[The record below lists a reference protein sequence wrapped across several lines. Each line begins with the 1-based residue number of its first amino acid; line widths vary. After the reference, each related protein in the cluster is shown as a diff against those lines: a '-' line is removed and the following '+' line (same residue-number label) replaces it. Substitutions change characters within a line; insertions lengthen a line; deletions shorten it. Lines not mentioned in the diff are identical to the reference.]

1 MSNNTYGSGY
11 QQPANMS
18 NPVPPRHDK
27 VDRFFAWIRGSGLMR
42 GNNRWIAGVCD
53 GIAVRYGLSPVF
65 VRAVV
70 AASTL
75 VCGFGAAFYA
85 AAWVLL
91 PDCRDN
97 RISGEELVYGHW
109 QWSLLGPIILMIIAF
124 CFPGIGVLLAIIAV
138 AVLLIMVN
146 SLANKAQQQ
155 RGAAYANNPQQ
166 GQYQDQYHGQAQQP
180 QGQYQSGPMPYGP
193 SGNANPTFYGS
204 ANSAP
209 YAPQSWQQTQ
219 KNTQAETQATQG
231 NNEAT
236 FREQDGMNP
245 GSGVEDADTNTRQA
259 GSRLEEDGLNDR
271 IDNRGSSL
279 ESNGP
284 DSRINNPDSSNTETG
299 QNRFDDGNQAYSAD
313 TQTSQNG
320 VWNGRQNASDFNG
333 RQPSGQSWTSPFAAG
348 ASSSAAVPPTY
359 MAEPARP
366 YQQSSAQ
373 SAARPWGPRRAR
385 RKPAG
390 FVVVLLALGASLL
403 SGALVAIQCFGNG
416 GYMGTILQY
425 GTYWIG
431 GILIFLGVVIAV
443 LGLAGHRAGGL
454 HPLVWIAAFVAVV
467 FIVSDIGYSLV
478 VTGLAQTSVT
488 YTQVNVSGFKAID
501 GSNDQQLKKLKK
513 GTAINGH
520 RLDDD
525 AVNIDLSDYSKTH
538 GTHDV
543 TLRDGSTVKSG
554 CPTGTINLTDSKAT
568 VFVTLPAGCSYRLSH
583 GNNANMQVEAQKLR
597 EDSRTSKPDTPA
609 KPDTPEKSD
618 ASSKSDNS
626 SKPGRFSY
634 SGGCSESD
642 GCGVNV
648 DGYIGDDDSDY
659 YGGANDG
666 SWGYKFCLG
675 SCDGNLVMGSWLG
688 DDPATGTKS
697 LGSGYVAIGRGSQI
711 GIGGNSYDRLE
722 FQHGI
727 GTSKNYAWFFAD
739 NHGKMPKTGP
749 ELTIDAPYVVE
760 GRVTVQYP
768 DESTV
773 PSYAQ
778 FAKGKTEATWRR

>member
-1 MSNNTYGSGY
+1 MSNNTYGNGY
-11 QQPANMS
+11 QQPTNMS

-70 AASTL
+70 AASML

-91 PDCRDN
+91 PDCRDG
-97 RISGEELVYGHW
+97 RISGEELIYGQW
-109 QWSLLGPIILMIIAF
+109 QWSLLGPIIFMIIAF
-124 CFPGIGVLLAIIAV
+124 CFPGIGVLLAIVAV
-138 AVLLIMVN
+138 VVLLIMVN

-155 RGAAYANNPQQ
+155 RGAAYANNGQQ
-166 GQYQDQYHGQAQQP
+166 GQYQGQQGEY
-180 QGQYQSGPMPYGP
+180 QGQYQARPRQSQGP
-193 SGNANPTFYGS
+193 SQAGPTPYAPSGSANPTFYGNT
-204 ANSAP
+204 NSAP
-209 YAPQSWQQTQ
+209 YAAQPWQQTQ
-219 KNTQAETQATQG
+219 GNPQDGTQGTQGMQG

-236 FREQDGMNP
+236 FREQNGLNAGDR
-245 GSGVEDADTNTRQA
+245 VEDADANA
-259 GSRLEEDGLNDR
+259 CEGDSNLKSNASDGH
-271 IDNRGSSL
+271 IDNV
-279 ESNGP
+279 
-284 DSRINNPDSSNTETG
+284 DSSDNG
-299 QNRFDDGNQAYSAD
+299 NDQNRFGNGG
-313 TQTSQNG
+313 QTSAADAWNSRNG
-320 VWNGRQNASDFNG
+320 AWNGSQNASGFNG
-333 RQPSGQSWTSPFAAG
+333 QPSAQSWASPFAAG
-348 ASSSAAVPPTY
+348 AAQASAAPPTY
-359 MAEPARP
+359 MADPTQP
-366 YQQSSAQ
+366 YQPNSTQG
-373 SAARPWGPRRAR
+373 AARSWGPRRTR

-390 FVVVLLALGASLL
+390 FVLVLLALGAILL
-403 SGALVAIQCFGNG
+403 SGALVAIQCFDNG

-431 GILIFLGVVIAV
+431 GILIFLGVIIAV

-454 HPLVWIAAFVAVV
+454 HPLVWITAFVTVV
-467 FIVSDIGYSLV
+467 FIVSDIGYSAV

-513 GTAINGH
+513 GTAIKGH

-525 AVNIDLSDYSKTH
+525 AVNIDLSDYAKTH

-543 TLRDGSTVKSG
+543 MLRDGNTVKSG
-554 CPTGTINLTDSKAT
+554 CPTGTINLTDSQAT

-583 GNNANMQVEAQKLR
+583 GNNVNMQIEAQKLR

-609 KPDTPEKSD
+609 KPDSPEKSG
-618 ASSKSDNS
+618 ASSESDS
-626 SKPGRFSY
+626 SSGPGRFSY

-642 GCGVNV
+642 GCGVDV

-659 YGGANDG
+659 YDGTNDG
-666 SWGYKFCLG
+666 NWGYKFCLG

-727 GTSKNYAWFFAD
+727 GTSKDYAWFSAD
-739 NHGKMPKTGP
+739 DHGKMPKTGP
-749 ELTIDAPYVVE
+749 ELTIDAPYIVE

-768 DESTV
+768 EESMV

-778 FAKGKTEATWRR
+778 FATGKSDGTWRR